1 MVSHKLIRYLL
12 IAAGTLS
19 VGLAV
24 LGIFLPM
31 MPTTPFLLL
40 AAACYAK
47 SSEKFYNWLISH
59 KWFGSYIK
67 QYREGQGIPLR
78 AKVLGITMN
87 WTMVLISVIFVA
99 KIFLLKFFLILSAVG
114 VTIFMLR
121 MPTLRKPVPE
131 VSAAS

>member
-24 LGIFLPM
+24 LGIFLPV

-47 SSEKFYNWLISH
+47 SSEKFYKWLISH

>member
-1 MVSHKLIRYLL
+1 MILKYILIGV
-12 IAAGTLS
+12 GTLC
-19 VGLAV
+19 VGLAI
-24 LGIFLPM
+24 LGIFLPLL
-31 MPTTPFLLL
+31 PTTPFLLL

-59 KWFGSYIK
+59 KWFGNYIK
-67 QYREGQGIPLR
+67 QYREGQGIPFR

-87 WTMVLISVIFVA
+87 WTMVLISTIFVA
-99 KIFLLKFFLILSAVG
+99 KILLLKVFLILSAVG

-121 MPTLRKPVPE
+121 MPTLRKPIPE